1 MADEPGV
8 SERHLH
14 RRCLAKFGY
23 GPKTLHRVLRFN
35 QAMDLAYA
43 GTTFADVADQA
54 GYADQA
60 HLSRE
65 VKSLAGATLGDL
77 VRTPT

>member
-1 MADEPGV
+1 MADELGF

-14 RRCLAKFGY
+14 RQCVAKFGY

-35 QAMDLAYA
+35 QAMSLAYDGVA
-43 GTTFADVADQA
+43 FADVAQRT

-65 VKSLAGATLGDL
+65 VKALAGATLSAL
-77 VRTPT
+77 VKTPT